1 MTAIIPKKWLSRDL
15 DGDAYNFHSRYKKPE
30 CDEDGD
36 YDDYIYCMHED
47 AFKAMYPD
55 IDIEPGECKEIKH
68 ISLEL
73 I

>member
-30 CDEDGD
+30 CDEKGF
-36 YDDYIYCMHED
+36 YSVYLYCINESMFDE
-47 AFKAMYPD
+47 MYPD